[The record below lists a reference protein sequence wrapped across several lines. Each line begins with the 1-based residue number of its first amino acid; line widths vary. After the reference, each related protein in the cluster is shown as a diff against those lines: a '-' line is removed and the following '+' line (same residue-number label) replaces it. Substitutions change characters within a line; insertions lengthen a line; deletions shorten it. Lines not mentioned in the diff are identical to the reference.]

1 MAIVPYLLA
10 FLPLCDAEVG
20 MHDWNVVVSVR
31 SDCYRWVRQRLR
43 EYARVDHTDY
53 YNILALRV
61 EDPDAF
67 IEELCRATVADP
79 RLRDCLARAMP
90 APHTFLFQTA
100 EEFEQR
106 AQQAVAHFLPAL
118 GGKTFYVRMHRR
130 GFRGTLA
137 SQKLEQSLDKYLL
150 ENLAAG
156 GTPGHV
162 RFADADAVVVIETV
176 GQWAG
181 VALVTRALWARCPF
195 VDPE

>member
-1 MAIVPYLLA
+1 LQSLA
-10 FLPLCDAEVG
+10 LLPLCDAEVG

-61 EDPDAF
+61 EDPEAF
-67 IEELCRATVADP
+67 IEELCSASAADP
-79 RLRDCLARAMP
+79 RLRDCLSRAMP
-90 APHTFLFQTA
+90 APHTFMFRTA

-118 GGKTFYVRMHRR
+118 GGKTFYVRLHRR

-137 SQKLEQSLDKYLL
+137 SQKLEQLLDKYLL
-150 ENLAAG
+150 ENLAAA
-156 GTPGHV
+156 GTPGQV

-181 VALVTRALWARCPF
+181 VALVTHALWTRCPF
-195 VDPE
+195 VNPE

>member
-1 MAIVPYLLA
+1 
-10 FLPLCDAEVG
+10 

-31 SDCYRWVRQRLR
+31 SDCYRWARQRLR
-43 EYARVDHTDY
+43 EYARVDRTDY
-53 YNILALRV
+53 CNILALRAA
-61 EDPDAF
+61 DPDAF
-67 IEELCRATVADP
+67 IEELCRATEIDP

-106 AQQAVAHFLPAL
+106 AQTAVAHFLPAL

-137 SQKLEQSLDKYLL
+137 SQKLEQLLDKYLL
-150 ENLAAG
+150 EGLAAA
-156 GTPGHV
+156 GTPGQV

-181 VALVTRALWARCPF
+181 TALVTRALWARCPF
-195 VDPE
+195 VEPE

>member
-1 MAIVPYLLA
+1 
-10 FLPLCDAEVG
+10 

-31 SDCYRWVRQRLR
+31 SECYQWVRQRLR
-43 EYARVDHTDY
+43 EYARVDRTDY

-61 EDPDAF
+61 ADPDVF
-67 IEELCRATVADP
+67 IDELCGATVADP
-79 RLRDCLARAMP
+79 RLRACLARAMP
-90 APHTFLFQTA
+90 APHSFLFQTA

-106 AQQAVAHFLPAL
+106 ARQAVAHFLPAL

-137 SQKLEQSLDKYLL
+137 SQKLEQLLDKYLL
-150 ENLAAG
+150 ESLAAA
-156 GTPGHV
+156 GTPGQV

-181 VALVTRALWARCPF
+181 VALVTRALWTRCPF

>member
-1 MAIVPYLLA
+1 MLA
-10 FLPLCDAEVG
+10 LLPLRDAEVG

-31 SDCYRWVRQRLR
+31 SECYQWVRQRLR
-43 EYARVDHTDY
+43 EYARVDRTDY

-79 RLRDCLARAMP
+79 RLRACLARAMP
-90 APHTFLFQTA
+90 AAHTFLFQTA
-100 EEFEQR
+100 EEFEPR
-106 AQQAVAHFLPAL
+106 ARQAVAHFLPAL

-130 GFRGTLA
+130 GFHGTLA
-137 SQKLEQSLDKYLL
+137 SQKLEQLLDKYLL
-150 ENLAAG
+150 ESLAAA
-156 GTPGHV
+156 GTPGQV

-181 VALVTRALWARCPF
+181 VSLVTRALWARCPF

>member
-1 MAIVPYLLA
+1 
-10 FLPLCDAEVG
+10 

-31 SDCYRWVRQRLR
+31 GDCYRWARQRLR
-43 EYARVDHTDY
+43 EYARVDRTDY

-67 IEELCRATVADP
+67 VEELRQATAADP
-79 RLRDCLARAMP
+79 KLRACLARVMP
-90 APHTFLFQTA
+90 APHTFVFQTP

-106 AQQAVAHFLPAL
+106 APRAVDHFLPAL
-118 GGKTFYVRMHRR
+118 AGKTFYVRLHRR

-137 SQKLEQSLDKYLL
+137 SQREEQLLDRYLL
-150 ENLAAG
+150 ERLAAA
-156 GTPGHV
+156 GTPGRV
-162 RFADADAVVVIETV
+162 SFADADAVVVVETI

-181 VALVTRALWARCPF
+181 VALVTRETRVRCPF